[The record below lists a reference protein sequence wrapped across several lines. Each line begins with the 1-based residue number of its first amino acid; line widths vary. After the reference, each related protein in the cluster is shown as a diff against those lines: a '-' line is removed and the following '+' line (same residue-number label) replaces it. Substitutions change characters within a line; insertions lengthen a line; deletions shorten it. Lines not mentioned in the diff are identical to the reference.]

1 MPWAGAGN
9 PKDSVLLLKKGAY
22 YGHPNINRART
33 DARQCVYRQPLDKS
47 GGHTP
52 ALMRSSVFGGALK
65 GHLYFTKYVGGAAGA
80 TGFMSTAKVTAGG
93 GIGGIGFFFKSG
105 GLSVTANPM
114 GAFIMTRTQQGFF
127 AAATPVYTPGPGA
140 EVMGVAPRRGPA
152 AGGYRVYVAGY
163 NFGASPAVKV
173 GASACGGVKV
183 VSKYGLTCT
192 VPAGAANAKVAVTV
206 NGSPTFGFD
215 FEYMAV

>member
-1 MPWAGAGN
+1 M
-9 PKDSVLLLKKGAY
+9 
-22 YGHPNINRART
+22 
-33 DARQCVYRQPLDKS
+33 YRQPSDAS
-47 GGHTP
+47 GGRTP
-52 ALMRSSVFGGALK
+52 ALATVSPSTNGITEMRSSVFDGALK
-65 GHLYFTKYVGGAAGA
+65 GQLFFTKYVGGAAGA

-93 GIGGIGFFFKSG
+93 GIGGISFFFKSG

-127 AAATPVYTPGPGA
+127 AAATPVYAPGA
-140 EVMGVAPRRGPA
+140 GAKVMGVAPRRGPK

-163 NFGASPAVKV
+163 NFGATPAVKV
-173 GASACGGVKV
+173 GSSPCGGVKV